1 MSAFDSQK
9 ANQAHHSPLLLMKE
23 HFRVA
28 QSYADAAI
36 EITSREDVEKVTPP
50 PAHNGLYQTV
60 ERASHETK

>member
-1 MSAFDSQK
+1 
-9 ANQAHHSPLLLMKE
+9 MKE

-36 EITSREDVEKVTPP
+36 ELTSREDVEKVTPP